1 MRKESKKVKCLAKSP
16 AVSKK
21 RNFGGKNTMPF
32 TEVSPVTV

>member
-21 RNFGGKNTMPF
+21 RNFGGKKYYAF
-32 TEVSPVTV
+32 Y